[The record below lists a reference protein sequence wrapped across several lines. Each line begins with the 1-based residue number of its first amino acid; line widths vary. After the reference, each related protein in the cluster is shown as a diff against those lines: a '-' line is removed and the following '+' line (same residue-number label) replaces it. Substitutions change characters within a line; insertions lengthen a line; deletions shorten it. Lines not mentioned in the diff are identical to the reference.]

1 MANSAGQLFSFK
13 NSCRLQPETTLT
25 TWVVRVNQVINVWGH
40 EKHTAIS
47 WKVLQIWMTAL
58 SGFMNTSDLFYIT
71 CRDLIQDSVKVLT
84 AAAAF
89 PAQQEL
95 YYWRKSGFFFFV
107 LFGTTHLNVTDKVK
121 IDIQLTLFLLTVD
134 AWWGRKNASTMVTE
148 LNLGGKV
155 PDLVS
160 VDDLSILPF
169 TQPFLSYLSQWRI
182 DRKSVV

>member
-1 MANSAGQLFSFK
+1 
-13 NSCRLQPETTLT
+13 
-25 TWVVRVNQVINVWGH
+25 
-40 EKHTAIS
+40 
-47 WKVLQIWMTAL
+47 MTAL

-84 AAAAF
+84 EAAAF

-134 AWWGRKNASTMVTE
+134 A
-148 LNLGGKV
+148 
-155 PDLVS
+155 
-160 VDDLSILPF
+160 
-169 TQPFLSYLSQWRI
+169 
-182 DRKSVV
+182 

>member
-1 MANSAGQLFSFK
+1 MQRFNPRQCKNIDRSSCFS
-13 NSCRLQPETTLT
+13 SPTGIILLE
-25 TWVVRVNQVINVWGH
+25 
-40 EKHTAIS
+40 E
-47 WKVLQIWMTAL
+47 IW
-58 SGFMNTSDLFYIT
+58 I
-71 CRDLIQDSVKVLT
+71 
-84 AAAAF
+84 
-89 PAQQEL
+89 
-95 YYWRKSGFFFFV
+95 FFFV

-182 DRKSVV
+182 VCNIIDSTHLCKYVQYKFSCYSSSTPPVSQILLLCVPFAWMGKEDTVKTHNSGMDFKPFIHVFWETF